1 GFSVVEFWKNLL
13 DARIIFP
20 IRQDM
25 KRAELNALES
35 YSTIENNYVL
45 LNKGVTTDSD
55 GMLYDNGKKTNVKL
69 PSILMNDFGGMLC
82 LPDGVFFLG
91 NKSYGSKLLI
101 RNCYLQLFE
110 LIKMNCKSNGP
121 ASAGCTITGTPGI
134 GKTYFGLSLLFYI
147 RYNYPEATIVW
158 QYNEKMCYQ
167 FLPNDNVQ
175 KEDINLFN
183 RTLDSPNNFF
193 LVDAQA
199 LTFNYQAY
207 MIQLTSPKEERF
219 KKAVK
224 WPGFAKYFMPLWELE
239 EITALWTLQYKNKKN
254 FRGEE
259 FTLELVGELLDRWG
273 PIPRS
278 VLLKWDDVAY
288 QQNYQQLINEV
299 NLEDCINS
307 IDKSGMPTDTISGRL
322 VYLDPDPEFASV
334 VYRVASPRVFNRV
347 IQEYEIRTKRNA
359 RDLIMSSPEFRM
371 FRGNMFEDIA
381 HRTLQNGG
389 IFRVRCLNGDNSDIN
404 ERNIKEM
411 ECNWFT
417 TLNEARKEYYNRPKS
432 KTFASINSF
441 SLDNKTLDLYQ
452 ITISENHSLKK
463 KGLNDLDRL
472 LPWRKDVND
481 FNLYFVVPSNIFE
494 TFPLQKYKTTKNEN
508 CQKIPSWID
517 NITQYALE
525 INLGISNKSA
535 KKRSSVA
542 ISGDYE
548 NEETTGKGTNKD
560 AKKRKT
566 KSDTDDETSESNV
579 ISGRRNLKRSNV
591 IDNEDEDASKS
602 DVEKMENEK
611 DCRGCK
617 W

>member
-1 GFSVVEFWKNLL
+1 GSSVVEFWKNLL

-20 IRQDM
+20 IPQDM
-25 KRAELNALES
+25 KRTELNALES
-35 YSTIENNYVL
+35 YSTIENNYVF

-55 GMLYDNGKKTNVKL
+55 GMLYDNGKKTDVKL

-91 NKSYGSKLLI
+91 YKSYGSKLLI

-110 LIKMNCKSNGP
+110 LIETNRKSNGP

-134 GKTYFGLSLLFYI
+134 GKTYFGLYLLFYI
-147 RYNYPEATIVW
+147 RYNYPEVTIVW
-158 QYNEKMCYQ
+158 QCNEKICYR

-175 KEDINLFN
+175 KGDINLFD
-183 RTLDSPNNFF
+183 RTLDSPNDFL
-193 LVDAQA
+193 LVDEQA
-199 LTFNYQAY
+199 LTFKYKAY
-207 MIQLTSPKEERF
+207 MIQLTSPKGERF
-219 KKAVK
+219 KEAVK
-224 WPGFAKYFMPLWELE
+224 WPGFTKYFMPLWELE
-239 EITALWTLQYKNKKN
+239 EITALWTLQYKNKKY
-254 FRGEE
+254 GQDEE
-259 FTLELVGELLDRWG
+259 FTLELFGELLDRWG

-278 VLLKWDDVAY
+278 VLLKWNDMSY
-288 QQNYQQLINEV
+288 QQNYQQSINVV

-322 VYLDPDPEFASV
+322 VYLDPDPEFASA

-359 RDLIMSSPEFRM
+359 RDLIMSSHEFPKIAG
-371 FRGNMFEDIA
+371 FRRNMFEDFA
-381 HRTLQNGG
+381 HRALQNGG
-389 IFRVRCLNGDNSDIN
+389 TFRVRCLNGDNSEIN

-494 TFPLQKYKTTKNEN
+494 TFPLQKYKTTKNED

-542 ISGDYE
+542 ISGNYE
-548 NEETTGKGTNKD
+548 NEEMTGKGTNKD
-560 AKKRKT
+560 AKKRNT
-566 KSDTDDETSESNV
+566 KSDTDDETSGRNV
-579 ISGRRNLKRSNV
+579 ISG
-591 IDNEDEDASKS
+591 
-602 DVEKMENEK
+602 
-611 DCRGCK
+611 
-617 W
+617 